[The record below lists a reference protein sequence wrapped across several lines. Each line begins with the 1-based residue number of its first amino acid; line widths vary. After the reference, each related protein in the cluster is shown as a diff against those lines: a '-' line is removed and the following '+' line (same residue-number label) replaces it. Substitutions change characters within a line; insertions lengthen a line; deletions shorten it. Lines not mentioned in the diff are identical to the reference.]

1 MNLNVNGFCLPVLR
15 LIHDY
20 LPHKKHRARVND
32 SYSEWLVVMFGL
44 PQGSTFS
51 FFFIHKDIDIANFEE
66 DNKPYLLAKSL
77 EDFPE
82 SLD

>member
-1 MNLNVNGFCLPVLR
+1 
-15 LIHDY
+15 
-20 LPHKKHRARVND
+20 
-32 SYSEWLVVMFGL
+32 MFGL

-66 DNKPYLLAKSL
+66 DNKPYLLAKNL

-82 SLD
+82 WLE